1 MKNIRLLSFLF
12 VTAFI
17 ICLSAN
23 ANASYAVANE
33 FTPVLN
39 SPDFNSVF
47 GGTNGNRVALDN
59 RGLIREMEFIAFPN
73 TVFSIVNSIDMS
85 DHFIYEV
92 TTEDY
97 PYTSSQLYIDSRF
110 VTLTDTKPAERTK
123 KLPSKEEILANM
135 GSLEGYPYMW
145 GGNYGDGIDKLL
157 DLYSPK
163 TNISENVRSTW
174 KLKGVDCSGLLY
186 QATNGSTPRN
196 TSSLIKYGSPVDIEG
211 KSASE
216 IAAMLQPLDL
226 ITWSG
231 HVIIVY
237 DENTTIESA
246 GGKGVIK
253 SDLKHRIKSVVSE
266 RRPVNDWAS
275 TDGKRFVVRRWYGN
289 N

>member
-1 MKNIRLLSFLF
+1 MKQYVVYLTILILTLNLS
-12 VTAFI
+12 I
-17 ICLSAN
+17 AN
-23 ANASYAVANE
+23 ATIPAYAVAND

-39 SPDFNSVF
+39 SSDFESVF
-47 GGTNGNRVALDN
+47 GGKNGNKVALDN
-59 RGLIREMEFIAFPN
+59 RGLIKEMEYIAFPN
-73 TVFSIVNSIDMS
+73 TVFTINNSIDKG

-97 PYTSSQLYIDSRF
+97 PYNSSPLYIDSRF
-110 VTLTDTKPAERTK
+110 VTVVNTKPAEREK
-123 KLPSKEEILANM
+123 KLPSKEDILRNM
-135 GSLEGYPYMW
+135 ASLEGYPYMW
-145 GGNYGDGIDKLL
+145 GGNYGDGVDKLL
-157 DLYSPK
+157 ELYSTK
-163 TNISENVRSTW
+163 ANISESVMSTW

-186 QATNGSTPRN
+186 QSTNGSTPRN

-216 IAAMLQPLDL
+216 IVSMLQPLDL

-253 SDLKHRIKSVVSE
+253 SDLKHRIRSVLSE
-266 RRPVNDWAS
+266 RRAVNDWAS
-275 TDGKRFVVRRWYGN
+275 TEGQRFVVRRWY
-289 N
+289 

>member
-1 MKNIRLLSFLF
+1 MRKILLTILIIF
-12 VTAFI
+12 AFSKI
-17 ICLSAN
+17 FAETVPT
-23 ANASYAVANE
+23 YAVANE

-39 SPDFNSVF
+39 TSDFEYVF
-47 GGTNGNRVALDN
+47 GGKNGASVPLDN
-59 RGLIREMEFIAFPN
+59 RGLIKEMEYIAFPN
-73 TVFSIVNSIDMS
+73 TVFSIVNSIDKG
-85 DHFIYEV
+85 DHSIFEI

-97 PYTSSQLYIDSRF
+97 PYTSTPLYIDSRF
-110 VTLTDTKPAERTK
+110 VTVLNEKPAERLK
-123 KLPSKEEILANM
+123 KLPSKEEILKNM

-157 DLYSPK
+157 DLYAPK
-163 TNISENVRSTW
+163 KSISEDVKSTW
-174 KLKGVDCSGLLY
+174 KLRGVDCSGLLY
-186 QATNGSTPRN
+186 QSTNGFTPRN

-216 IAAMLQPLDL
+216 IVSLLQPLDL

-253 SDLKHRIKSVVSE
+253 SDLKHRIRSVLSE
-266 RRPVNDWAS
+266 RKPVNDWAS
-275 TDGKRFVVRRWYGN
+275 TEGKRFVVRRWYGN
-289 N
+289 